1 MKTRNILLLIG
12 LLLCASSAA
21 AQTRFFDV
29 TRTFHESGF
38 TYQADVTFGA
48 VVLYNRNAGRF
59 VNIQQMHRDG
69 RGIRDADRDR
79 YDDVVESTRMR
90 LLAHYLVRNAFSA
103 AERGRLREGE
113 RLSLILIICPDTGN
127 VKEVH
132 FRFFSEHGYATIP
145 VSTWRRIELDIKR
158 EVRFTPTAFG
168 RSMNFIFR
176 GWQMDVAQMI
186 REHGTTPP
194 PPTPPPG
201 GNPGGGICWIDDDD
215 PPIGP
220 IGPMRGED
228 PLEEE
233 EETLEET
240 ELLELK

>member
-12 LLLCASSAA
+12 LLLYASSAT
-21 AQTRFFDV
+21 AQTRFYNV

-38 TYQADVTFGA
+38 TYQADVVGGGF
-48 VVLYNRNAGRF
+48 VILYNRNAGRF
-59 VNIQQMHRDG
+59 TDLRQTHRDG
-69 RGIRDADRDR
+69 RFVCETDIDR

-103 AERGRLREGE
+103 AERSRLIQGE
-113 RLSLILIICPDTGN
+113 RLGLILIICPNTGN

-132 FRFFSEHGYATIP
+132 FRFLSASGYATIP
-145 VSTWRRIELDIKR
+145 VSTWRRLELALKDQ
-158 EVRFTPTAFG
+158 VRFTPTAFG

-228 PLEEE
+228 PEEE